1 MSLRSVL
8 HHPRLRANRRA
19 AVLAGVA
26 IAVLAAPIAIA
37 GTIQGGHRNPR
48 GSGVAYSQSTQIIGS
63 LPGYAVR
70 MSNYGSGGGAIDGCR
85 SLTGGPACVEAD
97 NLKTGQAFDFL
108 SSGSVGG
115 TIHLANPN
123 GSPFTTNATGVATGL
138 NANYL
143 QGNAA
148 SAFLGATAQAADSAK
163 LGGVPAS
170 SYVQTSQLSS
180 QLASQLGSY
189 AQTNQLLFAVVS
201 QNGSLGTNR
210 GATASAA
217 SATANSTSYTVTF
230 SANVSRCSFTA
241 SPTGP
246 ALASGSIGVA
256 NDATNPDIVDVNAPA
271 PLPQGFHL
279 QVIC

>member
-37 GTIQGGHRNPR
+37 GTIQGGQRNPG
-48 GSGVAYSQSTQIIGS
+48 GSSLAYSQSTQIIGS
-63 LPGYAVR
+63 LSGYAARV
-70 MSNYGSGGGAIDGCR
+70 SNYGTGGAVIDGCR
-85 SLTGGPACVEAD
+85 GVTGGPACVEVD

-123 GSPFTTNATGVATGL
+123 GAPFTTNATGVATGL

-143 QGNAA
+143 QGKAA

-180 QLASQLGSY
+180 QVSSQLGGY
-189 AQTNQLLFAVVS
+189 AQTSQLLFAVVS
-201 QNGSLGTNR
+201 QNGSLGANR

-217 SATANSTSYTVTF
+217 TNSTSYTVTF
-230 SANVSRCSFTA
+230 SANVSRCSYTA
-241 SPTGP
+241 SPAGP
-246 ALASGSIGVA
+246 ALTSGAIGVA
-256 NDATNPDIVDVNAPA
+256 SDAANPDIVDVNAPA
-271 PLPQGFHL
+271 ALPQGFHL